1 MKWMI
6 KAYLDGIQY
15 GYYGGKNDTTGIH
28 KWAINRRDGFIY
40 TDRTDLNYDLAIL
53 RNDYTALRF
62 KIVNIRPR
70 MHTIN
75 RKMVYLVKQTQEID
89 YYNDKTIYVC
99 STRER
104 AIEYCQKLNKEYGCG
119 CQFDDDWNF
128 IMVDD
133 IDNCHYYNWEGIEV
147 DEELILP

>member
-15 GYYGGKNDTTGIH
+15 GYYGGYTESTGIH
-28 KWAINRRDGFIY
+28 KWAIERKDGLVY
-40 TDRTDLNYDLAIL
+40 TDRTDLNFDLARL
-53 RNDYTALRF
+53 RPDYTALSF
-62 KIVNIRPR
+62 KIVKLKPK
-70 MHTIN
+70 

-89 YYNDKTIYVC
+89 YFNDKTIYVC
-99 STRER
+99 STKER

-133 IDNCHYYNWEGIEV
+133 IDNCHYYDWEGMEV
-147 DEELILP
+147 DEELVLL

>member
-1 MKWMI
+1 MKLMI
-6 KAYLDGIQY
+6 KSYIDGYRY
-15 GYYGGKNDTTGIH
+15 GYYGGKNETTGIH
-28 KWAINRRDGFIY
+28 KWATKRQDGLVY
-40 TDRTDLNYDLAIL
+40 TDRNDLYHDLAIL
-53 RNDYTALRF
+53 RNDYTLLIF
-62 KIVNIRPR
+62 KIVKIRPK
-70 MHTIN
+70 
-75 RKMVYLVKQTQEID
+75 RKVVFLVKQTQEID

-147 DEELILP
+147 DEELILL

>member
-15 GYYGGKNDTTGIH
+15 GYYGGYTESTSIH
-28 KWAINRRDGFIY
+28 KWAIERKDGLVY
-40 TDRTDLNYDLAIL
+40 TDRTDLNLDLARL
-53 RNDYTALRF
+53 RPDYTALSF
-62 KIVNIRPR
+62 KIVKLKPK
-70 MHTIN
+70 
-75 RKMVYLVKQTQEID
+75 RKTVYLVKQTQEID
-89 YYNDKTIYVC
+89 YFNDKTIYVC
-99 STRER
+99 STKER